1 MALTIAQVSG
11 VHRKTAGNS
20 SPRSCKR
27 CRPRHVDDS
36 PPSPQADMTTRASA
50 HGGGARLASDTF
62 SPVEPPPAVHR
73 PDMVAGTGMTV
84 MFSAVCT

>member
-1 MALTIAQVSG
+1 MALTIAQFSG
-11 VHRKTAGNS
+11 VDRKTAAGNS

-27 CRPRHVDDS
+27 CPRHVDDS

-50 HGGGARLASDTF
+50 HGGGARSASDTF
-62 SPVEPPPAVHR
+62 SPVALPPAVHR

-84 MFSAVCT
+84 MFSAVCP